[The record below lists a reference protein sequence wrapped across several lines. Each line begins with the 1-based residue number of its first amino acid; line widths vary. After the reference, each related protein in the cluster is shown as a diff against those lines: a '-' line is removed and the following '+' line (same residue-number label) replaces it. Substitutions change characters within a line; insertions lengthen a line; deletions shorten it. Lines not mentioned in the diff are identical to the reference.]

1 MKKINK
7 FLLLLISVSILITGC
22 SDKTK
27 KKSQSNTSLP
37 DSSSVVT
44 TDPTPKVPEPDPV
57 VRVVAVGDNLIHDGI
72 YNQAH
77 QRAKDGTY
85 DFDYAYQYVEGLI
98 KPADIAILNQET
110 PIANDL
116 FPPSNYPMFNSPTQ
130 LGDKMIDMGFNVISH
145 SNNHVLDK
153 GEKGMLATLDYWDS
167 RNIMYYGAYRNQA
180 DLDKIRIKE
189 VNGITFSF
197 VGFME
202 HTNGLKLPAN
212 SEAKL
217 VYTSQVDEMERLIKK
232 ARSASDVVVVS
243 VHWGVETINQV
254 TDAQKNLGKKFVE
267 WGADIIIGTQPH
279 TIQTMEYIEK
289 PDGGKAFVT
298 YSLGNFIS
306 AQSYNLTM
314 VGGLIDLNV
323 RKELSTGKIYI
334 EDVKCIPI
342 ITHYDSGYRNIR
354 SYPYSMYSQELA
366 NQHGIKSTGQW
377 FDMKFIDKLVTE
389 NIPEEFRYLN

>member
-1 MKKINK
+1 MKNIKK
-7 FLLLLISVSILITGC
+7 FLLILTSLSILLAGC
-22 SDKTK
+22 GDNKTK
-27 KKSQSNTSLP
+27 TDSKP
-37 DSSSVVT
+37 DSSINDSSLASSSQVEE
-44 TDPTPKVPEPDPV
+44 PKKDSI

-85 DFDYAYQYVEGLI
+85 DFDYAYQYVEQLI
-98 KPADIAILNQET
+98 QPADIAILNQET

-145 SNNHVLDK
+145 SNNHILDK
-153 GEKGMLATLDYWDS
+153 GVKGMLATLDYWDS
-167 RNIMYYGAYRNQA
+167 RNTMYYGAYRNQA
-180 DLDKIRIKE
+180 DLDNIRIKE
-189 VNGITFSF
+189 VNGIKFSF

-202 HTNGLKLPAN
+202 HTNGLKLPSN
-212 SEAKL
+212 TEAKL
-217 VYTSQVDEMERLIKK
+217 VYTSQVEEMERLIKK
-232 ARSASDVVVVS
+232 ARSMSDVVVVS

-254 TDAQKNLGKKFVE
+254 TDKQKSLAKQFVE
-267 WGADIIIGTQPH
+267 WGTDIIIGTQPH
-279 TIQTMEYIEK
+279 TIQTMEYLDK
-289 PDGGKAFVT
+289 PNGGKAFVA

-323 RKELSTGKIYI
+323 KKEGATGKISI
-334 EDVKCIPI
+334 EDVKCVPI

-354 SYPYSMYSQELA
+354 SYPYSMYNEQLA
-366 NQHGIKSTGQW
+366 NLHGIKSTNQW
-377 FDMKFIDKLVTE
+377 YDMKFIDKLVNE
-389 NIPEEFRYLN
+389 NIPEEFRCLN